1 MKLEDVEVA
10 LGRTRSKVEGW
21 GMSTHSESVVRHPES
36 VEDLQELFRKAR
48 EEKIPVGFRGT
59 GCSYGDASQN
69 DRSLLIDLTR
79 FNKIKSLDPETG
91 ILVAEAGVTLEQI
104 WRQSVTQGY
113 WPPVVSGTMYPTLG
127 GLLSMNVHGK
137 NNWKHGTIGQHVQSF
152 RMLTL
157 DGEELYCSPEEND
170 ALFHAAISGFG
181 MLGCFTEIT
190 LKLKKVYSG
199 DVEVTAVGIRNLGHM
214 IAWMD
219 QHREQYDYLVGWID
233 CFTAGKALGRG
244 ELHAARYLREGE
256 DKDPSQTMRLSHQ
269 DLPAHILGV
278 FPKAWVWRFMKPI
291 VNDFGMRA
299 LNAVK
304 YHSACRKQTRG
315 AGLRQAHA
323 AFNFLLDY
331 VPDWKKAYLPG
342 GLIQYQS
349 FVPAERA
356 REVHGHLIQLC
367 HRSNLIPY
375 LGVYKRHKPDPFL
388 LTHAVDGFSFAM
400 DFKVTTQNRERLWD
414 LCHRMDEVVLEAGGR
429 FYFAKDAT
437 LETENAH
444 RIWPAED
451 LARFRRLKQDLDPLG
466 LLQSNLSRRL
476 YPEFQDVSS
485 TSAAS
490 EIRAED
496 G

>member
-1 MKLEDVEVA
+1 MNLEEIEVA

-21 GMSTHSESVVRHPES
+21 GMSTHSESVVRFPES
-36 VEDLQELFRKAR
+36 VEDLKELFAAARKDGISVA
-48 EEKIPVGFRGT
+48 FRGT
-59 GCSYGDASQN
+59 GCSYGDASLN

-79 FNKIKSLDPETG
+79 FNKIKSLDPATG
-91 ILVAEAGVTLEQI
+91 VLVAESGVTLEQN

-137 NNWKHGTIGQHVQSF
+137 NNWKHGTIGEHVQSF
-152 RMLTL
+152 RMLTI
-157 DGEELYCSPEEND
+157 DGEELSCSPEENGEI
-170 ALFHAAISGFG
+170 FHAAIGGFG
-181 MLGCFTEIT
+181 MLGCFTEVT
-190 LKLKKVYSG
+190 LKLKKIYSG
-199 DVEVTAVGIRNLGHM
+199 NIEVTAVGIRNLGHM

-219 QHREQYDYLVGWID
+219 QHREDFDYLVGWID
-233 CFTAGKALGRG
+233 CFTAGKSLGRG
-244 ELHAARYLREGE
+244 ELHAARYVKEGA
-256 DKDPSQTMRLSHQ
+256 DPDPKGTMRLSYQ
-269 DLPAHILGV
+269 DLPSHIMGV
-278 FPKAWVWRFMKPI
+278 FPKAWMWRFMKPI

-304 YHSACRKQTRG
+304 YHSSCRKQTRG
-315 AGLRQAHA
+315 AGHLQAHA

-349 FVPAERA
+349 FVPAEKA
-356 REVHGHLIQLC
+356 RETHGHLIQLC

-400 DFKVTTQNRERLWD
+400 DFKVTAQNRGQLWD

-437 LETENAH
+437 LESENAH

-451 LARFRRLKQDLDPLG
+451 LQKFARLKQDLDPQA
-466 LLQSNLSRRL
+466 LLQTNLSRRL
-476 YPEFQDVSS
+476 FPEFQTQPSLV
-485 TSAAS
+485 AS
-490 EIRAED
+490 EE